1 MTNEMKFGQED
12 ELRELL
18 YLFKASVLVSSSRT
32 SADFGVAIKIIN
44 YPDDPLVPGRGVWH
58 MTSDGKLTY

>member
-18 YLFKASVLVSSSRT
+18 YLFNASVLVSSSRT
-32 SADFGVAIKIIN
+32 SADFGVAIN
-44 YPDDPLVPGRGVWH
+44 NH
-58 MTSDGKLTY
+58 